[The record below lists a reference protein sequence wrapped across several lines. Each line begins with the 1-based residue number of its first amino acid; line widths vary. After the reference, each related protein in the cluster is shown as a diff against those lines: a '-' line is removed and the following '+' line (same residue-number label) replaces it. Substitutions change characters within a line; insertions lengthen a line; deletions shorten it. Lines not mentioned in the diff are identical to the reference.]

1 MRRDVDAAIAV
12 KVSRRFKSP
21 WLRGYARAKL
31 ARDPVY
37 AAVYER
43 LTNSPHP
50 LFDIGCGIG
59 LLAFYLRER
68 GFDQQ
73 IVGIDSDAAKIAAA
87 RDAADGHYGEVR
99 FATGDAAQPV
109 EDFRGNVALLDVV
122 HYFDAAGQQQLLSNA
137 EHHVAPAGMVIIRE
151 CPRDGSWR
159 YRATYA
165 EEWFAT
171 SIGWLKVPMLNFP
184 TRDEIAGVFRE
195 KGYDEEIGPLWGR
208 TPFNNH
214 LFVFRRAK

>member
-1 MRRDVDAAIAV
+1 MTQDSEAAIAA
-12 KVSRRFKSP
+12 KVSRRFKSG
-21 WLRGYARAKL
+21 WLRGYAKAKL
-31 ARDPVY
+31 SRDPVY

-43 LTNSPHP
+43 LQASPRP

-68 GFDQQ
+68 GFDQP
-73 IVGIDSDAAKIAAA
+73 IVGIDSDSEKIAAA

-99 FATGDAAQPV
+99 FATGDACAPL
-109 EDFRGNVALLDVV
+109 EGFRGNVAILDVV
-122 HYFDAAGQQQLLSNA
+122 HYFNAAGQQQLLSNA
-137 EHHVAPAGMVIIRE
+137 EQHVAPGGMVIIRE
-151 CPRDGSWR
+151 CPRDGSLR

-184 TRDEIAGVFRE
+184 TRDEIAAVFRE
-195 KGYDEEIGPLWGR
+195 KGYAEEVSPLWGR

-214 LFVFRRAK
+214 LFVFRRGE